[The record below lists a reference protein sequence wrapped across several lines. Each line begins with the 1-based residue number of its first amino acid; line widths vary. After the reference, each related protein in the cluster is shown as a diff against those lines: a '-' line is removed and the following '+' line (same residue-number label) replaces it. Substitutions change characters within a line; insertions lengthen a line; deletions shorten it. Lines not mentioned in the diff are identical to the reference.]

1 MAFRSFARI
10 EKIRVL
16 FPRCLHRLRF
26 QFINRDQPHVETNL
40 SFCQHETS
48 LPTFRMWNAWC
59 ATRLDKPS
67 SIDDRCLMR
76 IDRGRVNL

>member
-1 MAFRSFARI
+1 M

-26 QFINRDQPHVETNL
+26 QFINREQPHIETNL

-48 LPTFRMWNAWC
+48 LPTWNAWR
-59 ATRLDKPS
+59 ATRLDKPN
-67 SIDDRCLMR
+67 SIDDRRLMR